1 MEISAPLEHRSRHE
15 ATLLSILLR
24 IMFTPEVC
32 TIQEE
37 RKIRDAATDT
47 LDVWH
52 AAVVDA
58 PVFLQF
64 LGVSGRGDVRLRK
77 VA

>member
-1 MEISAPLEHRSRHE
+1 MSAVTSLTMPL
-15 ATLLSILLR
+15 
-24 IMFTPEVC
+24 
-32 TIQEE
+32 
-37 RKIRDAATDT
+37 TDT

-58 PVFLQF
+58 PVFVQF